1 MNLMLKEAV
10 IYTLAVVACI
20 MLAVFLCTSQGC
32 VTVKAK
38 PSPEIKELL
47 FEEAGF
53 NLAYYTMWQESG
65 PAIERADAIIRGGV
79 DMLGTKAVP
88 EMVFLMTEYIR
99 DAPQFK
105 AHLERYAPLITTTMR
120 LLDGLLDIDLDV
132 PEKNKD
138 AVECLR
144 AFFGGALDGIM
155 EIRKMRMGKE
165 EG

>member
-1 MNLMLKEAV
+1 MKLSLKFAILFALMV
-10 IYTLAVVACI
+10 IFG
-20 MLAVFLCTSQGC
+20 MGQGC

-47 FEEAGF
+47 FKEAGF
-53 NLAYYTMWQESG
+53 NLAYYTMLRESD
-65 PAIERADAIIRGGV
+65 PAIARADAVIRGGI

-105 AHLERYAPLITTTMR
+105 ANMIPYAPLINTAMR

-132 PEKNKD
+132 PEENEE
-138 AVECLR
+138 AMECLR